1 MEHQESAIFPASI
14 IQLREHL
21 DKFKYIPSYSKLYI
35 PDSKW
40 NIKYHL
46 VSNWY
51 SHSLG
56 PVETQL
62 RKAILDDALAPSPA
76 TTLGTLG
83 TLGARGARGYQVGY
97 QLWFLHKPSGHLPHL
112 IPSGKLT

>member
-1 MEHQESAIFPASI
+1 MEHQVSSSIQLIFP
-14 IQLREHL
+14 
-21 DKFKYIPSYSKLYI
+21 
-35 PDSKW
+35 
-40 NIKYHL
+40 
-46 VSNWY
+46 
-51 SHSLG
+51 LG
-56 PVETQL
+56 PVETQP